1 MAQTG
6 CVPNPLWMTQSLTAP
21 LLSMTPRQQEN
32 VGYSVQLPKA
42 GAAPSH
48 GCHHVTGDGNQHQG
62 MAWPTERHLRWP
74 LSSCWI
80 SLSLWTREQP
90 ETQLLSVSS

>member
-42 GAAPSH
+42 GAAPSPGARTSLVMATSTKAWH
-48 GCHHVTGDGNQHQG
+48 GPQRGISDGH
-62 MAWPTERHLRWP
+62 
-74 LSSCWI
+74 
-80 SLSLWTREQP
+80 
-90 ETQLLSVSS
+90 